1 LLIEASADFFCSA
14 SWASALPSR
23 VGSINQCASSKRGVA
38 SGLSAITFRGDSY
51 TVRTIDPHKEDLRL
65 YWKDDQGQLLH
76 DFNSLEKFTKA
87 NGEHL
92 IFATNAGMFTPD
104 SKPVGLFVENG
115 VEQIP
120 LNLQEGDGNFYLKPN
135 GIFLIN
141 AKHEA
146 MAIESSTYPTLL
158 SPVV

>member
-1 LLIEASADFFCSA
+1 MTRFIELRK
-14 SWASALPSR
+14 SWRCWFWSGVAGL
-23 VGSINQCASSKRGVA
+23 GLMSIGAFAAGPVA